1 MALFEDRLE
10 VTSPGML
17 LNNVTIS
24 KMMVGYSKPRKPA
37 IARAFAYMKI
47 IEKWGTGIPRLF
59 EACAEYGLPE
69 PELIDFD
76 GDFRVNMYRKRDTDI
91 KTNTK
96 KVTNTNTKTN
106 TNIKKQKA
114 NAETATR
121 ILEIMREQPTITV
134 KKIAD
139 QMRLS
144 VAGVRY
150 HINKMKKD
158 GLVEHVGPSKKGT
171 WLLHDES

>member
-1 MALFEDRLE
+1 
-10 VTSPGML
+10 
-17 LNNVTIS
+17 
-24 KMMVGYSKPRKPA
+24 
-37 IARAFAYMKI
+37 MKS
-47 IEKWGTGIPRLF
+47 
-59 EACAEYGLPE
+59 
-69 PELIDFD
+69 
-76 GDFRVNMYRKRDTDI
+76 N
-91 KTNTK
+91 
-96 KVTNTNTKTN
+96 TNTNTKTN
-106 TNIKKQKA
+106 TEKVTNTNTKA

>member
-1 MALFEDRLE
+1 
-10 VTSPGML
+10 
-17 LNNVTIS
+17 
-24 KMMVGYSKPRKPA
+24 
-37 IARAFAYMKI
+37 
-47 IEKWGTGIPRLF
+47 
-59 EACAEYGLPE
+59 
-69 PELIDFD
+69 
-76 GDFRVNMYRKRDTDI
+76 
-91 KTNTK
+91 
-96 KVTNTNTKTN
+96 
-106 TNIKKQKA
+106 
-114 NAETATR
+114 
-121 ILEIMREQPTITV
+121 MREQPMITV

>member
-1 MALFEDRLE
+1 MNMTVEFCGIKMK
-10 VTSPGML
+10 SPIIAASGTFGYGIEYKDYMD
-17 LNNVTIS
+17 LNQVGAIS
-24 KMMVGYSKPRKPA
+24 VKGLGLTP
-37 IARAFAYMKI
+37 
-47 IEKWGTGIPRLF
+47 WTGNKGVRI
-59 EACAEYGLPE
+59 
-69 PELIDFD
+69 
-76 GDFRVNMYRKRDTDI
+76 
-91 KTNTK
+91 
-96 KVTNTNTKTN
+96 
-106 TNIKKQKA
+106 
-114 NAETATR
+114 AETATR

>member
-1 MALFEDRLE
+1 
-10 VTSPGML
+10 
-17 LNNVTIS
+17 
-24 KMMVGYSKPRKPA
+24 
-37 IARAFAYMKI
+37 
-47 IEKWGTGIPRLF
+47 
-59 EACAEYGLPE
+59 
-69 PELIDFD
+69 
-76 GDFRVNMYRKRDTDI
+76 MYRKRDTDI

-96 KVTNTNTKTN
+96 KVTNTNIKTDTEKVTNTNTKTN

>member
-1 MALFEDRLE
+1 
-10 VTSPGML
+10 
-17 LNNVTIS
+17 
-24 KMMVGYSKPRKPA
+24 
-37 IARAFAYMKI
+37 MKI

-96 KVTNTNTKTN
+96 KVTNTNIKTNTEKVTNTNTKTN

-121 ILEIMREQPTITV
+121 ILEIMREQPT
-134 KKIAD
+134 
-139 QMRLS
+139 
-144 VAGVRY
+144 
-150 HINKMKKD
+150 
-158 GLVEHVGPSKKGT
+158 E
-171 WLLHDES
+171 LL

>member
-1 MALFEDRLE
+1 M
-10 VTSPGML
+10 
-17 LNNVTIS
+17 
-24 KMMVGYSKPRKPA
+24 RKPQPG
-37 IARAFAYMKI
+37 FWKSC
-47 IEKWGTGIPRLF
+47 E
-59 EACAEYGLPE
+59 
-69 PELIDFD
+69 
-76 GDFRVNMYRKRDTDI
+76 
-91 KTNTK
+91 
-96 KVTNTNTKTN
+96 
-106 TNIKKQKA
+106 
-114 NAETATR
+114 
-121 ILEIMREQPTITV
+121 EQPTITV

>member
-1 MALFEDRLE
+1 MTEKSVLRQQRKESLCGSAL
-10 VTSPGML
+10 T
-17 LNNVTIS
+17 
-24 KMMVGYSKPRKPA
+24 
-37 IARAFAYMKI
+37 
-47 IEKWGTGIPRLF
+47 
-59 EACAEYGLPE
+59 
-69 PELIDFD
+69 
-76 GDFRVNMYRKRDTDI
+76 
-91 KTNTK
+91 
-96 KVTNTNTKTN
+96 
-106 TNIKKQKA
+106 
-114 NAETATR
+114 AETATR

-144 VAGVRY
+144 VAGVRC